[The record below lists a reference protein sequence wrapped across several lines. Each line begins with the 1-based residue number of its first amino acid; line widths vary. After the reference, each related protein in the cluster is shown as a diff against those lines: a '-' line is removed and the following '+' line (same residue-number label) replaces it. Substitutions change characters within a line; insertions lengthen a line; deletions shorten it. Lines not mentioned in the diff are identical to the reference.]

1 MAENAHVNANVG
13 RWYGFAETYDRY
25 RPQPPTAVVD
35 LLKMLAQKPPETVVD
50 LGAGTGLSTRIW
62 AGHAR
67 QVIGIEPNPD
77 MRKEA
82 ALQTDSHDVVYRA
95 GLSTSTGL
103 EDASVD
109 IVTIS
114 QALHWMEPQPTF
126 VEVARILR
134 PEGVFAA
141 YDCDWPPAVHWEA
154 EMAYNECMAR
164 AIEVEGRLGLRENVT
179 QWAKDEHLG
188 RIQASGQF
196 RYVREVTLHSI
207 EMGNAD
213 RLVGLATSQARVSRP
228 LMNGATEDELGL
240 TNLRDVARRTLGDEP
255 RPWYF
260 SYRVRIGVK

>member
-25 RPQPPTAVVD
+25 RPQPPAVLVD
-35 LLKMLAQKPPETVVD
+35 LLAMLAQKPLELVVD

-62 AGHAR
+62 SGRAKH
-67 QVIGIEPNPD
+67 VIGVEPNPD

-82 ALQTDSHDVVYRA
+82 TVQTGATDVEYRA

-103 EDASVD
+103 DDGCAD

-114 QALHWMEPQPTF
+114 QALHWMSPEPTF
-126 VEVARILR
+126 TEVARILR

-154 EMAYNECMAR
+154 EMAYNDCMKR
-164 AIEVEGRLGLRENVT
+164 AIEVEGRLGLRDNVT

-188 RIQASGQF
+188 RIRASEQF

-213 RLVGLATSQARVSRP
+213 RLVGLAISQARVSRP
-228 LMNGATEDELGL
+228 LMNGASEDEIGL
-240 TNLRDVARRTLGDEP
+240 TTLREVARRTLGDAP

-260 SYRVRIGVK
+260 SYRVRLGIK